1 MVAAELSGISAPI
14 ASQSFVIFR
23 LVNATVCE
31 KELEHEGHDCMSMYR
46 YDCGP
51 GTNTVLEGQ
60 IDSINSTELRHI
72 SVHLRGPYPT
82 SGDITAELTSSGE
95 FRVAQITPGTY
106 TLQVLDSFGHQIVS
120 QSVEVTHAG
129 THVSIELPV
138 SDNTPNAGWSVSL
151 ATLLHK
157 PKPAAFKACLRAQKY
172 SEARDYQRAA
182 AELQKAVAL
191 DPLYAPAHGNLG
203 AQYARLKRLDSAEGE
218 LRKAI
223 QLDPATGLYYSDLA
237 WVLADEKQTR
247 EAEIAARRAVDLD
260 GVNAMSQLLPGYL
273 LANRPEA
280 RAAAVPHLMF
290 AARQIPEAHRIL
302 VDTYHMIGNE
312 PQALEETEHYIGC
325 PCRRGFGREV
335 KARTAN

>member
-1 MVAAELSGISAPI
+1 MRDTIVCLFIAMTAAQA
-14 ASQSFVIFR
+14 Q
-23 LVNATVCE
+23 
-31 KELEHEGHDCMSMYR
+31 
-46 YDCGP
+46 
-51 GTNTVLEGQ
+51 TVLDGR
-60 IDSINSTELRHI
+60 IDSINSAELSHI
-72 SVHLRGPYPT
+72 SVHLKGPYPT
-82 SGDITAELTSSGE
+82 SGDIIAEVTGAGE
-95 FRVAQITPGTY
+95 FRMAQITPGTY

-129 THVSIELPV
+129 THVSVEMPV
-138 SDNTPNAGWSVSL
+138 SDSTRNTGQSVSL

-182 AELQKAVAL
+182 AELEKAVAL
-191 DPLYAPAHGNLG
+191 DPLYPSAHGNLG

-223 QLDPATGLYYSDLA
+223 QLDPATGIYYSDLA

-260 GVNAMSQLLPGYL
+260 GVNATSQLLLGCL

-302 VDTYHMIGNE
+302 ADVYHMLGNE
-312 PQALEETEHYIGC
+312 LQAREEMEHYMDASPAGAALA
-325 PCRRGFGREV
+325 
-335 KARTAN
+335 KK